1 MKRHIGRTFLVALA
15 GLVCVTGTAPAA
27 TPGGNPQALAGIGST
42 PSVGLLRSGL
52 LDFSRFDVSHS
63 LTYGVSS
70 SSTFGTRSG
79 GLWLT
84 ELGYRISD
92 PLRVSVDVGAV
103 IDPSGDGPLFSEKN
117 VFLRGFNLDYQPSKS
132 FRLNISYLNTP
143 PNAAS
148 VLGYDYPG
156 AGLGYRP
163 YGPFRGSGR

>member
-1 MKRHIGRTFLVALA
+1 MKRYLARTFILALV
-15 GLVCVTGTAPAA
+15 GLVCVAGTAPASI
-27 TPGGNPQALAGIGST
+27 PGSDSPTLPGIST
-42 PSVGLLRSGL
+42 VPSTGLLRSGL
-52 LDFSRFDVSHS
+52 LDFSRFDISNS

-103 IDPSGDGPLFSEKN
+103 LDPGGDGPLLTEKN
-117 VFLRGFNLDYQPSKS
+117 VFLRGFNLDYQPSRS
-132 FRLNISYLNTP
+132 FRLNISYVNTP

-156 AGLGYRP
+156 YGLGYRP
-163 YGPFRGSGR
+163 YGPFRGPGR